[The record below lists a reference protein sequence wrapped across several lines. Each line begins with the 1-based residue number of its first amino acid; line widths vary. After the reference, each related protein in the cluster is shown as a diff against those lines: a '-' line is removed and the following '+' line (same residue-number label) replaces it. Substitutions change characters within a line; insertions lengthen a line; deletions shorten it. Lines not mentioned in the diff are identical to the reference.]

1 MKYSV
6 LSGFLAVTLFASG
19 GVMAQPG
26 VRLENGNYPTLRLFF
41 VQRGID
47 CT

>member
-19 GVMAQPG
+19 GVMAQPTVQG
-26 VRLENGNYPTLRLFF
+26 VVSENGK
-41 VQRGID
+41 
-47 CT
+47 